1 MSKSK
6 RPFRFL
12 LPLVFSGGL
21 LLGWLVIGWWLW
33 PVQWINVS
41 PAQLSAEHQRIYV
54 AMAAEAYDLT
64 GDVAQA
70 QSRLAAWDDESLAAT
85 LTLLIQDTAD
95 PQARERYVAL
105 GEAMAMP
112 QVDLN
117 LMDVIL
123 GQKAILITA
132 VAAVGL
138 FVAALGMALFPMVQ
152 QARIRKQEERRLL
165 AGAEAEADMDE
176 DEQTAVSTPNAARQN
191 NGGTETAANT
201 AQGASPDPAANASQ
215 QANPGNPASAG
226 DPANAG
232 GGGAGQPGA
241 VQAGDGKQTPP
252 NPANAATPPTEQ
264 PATAVQTPTNAA
276 APAANQPPPEE
287 TAEKLLTEATGEIQA
302 LLNGI
307 FDEDDKLAHYDTLL
321 QGLGDV
327 NMVQLADR
335 SAQMLRQLRQKNRE
349 MA

>member
-6 RPFRFL
+6 RPFRLL

-70 QSRLAAWDDESLAAT
+70 QSRLAAWDDEALAAT
-85 LTLLIQDTAD
+85 LTLLIQEAAD
-95 PQARERYVAL
+95 PLARERYVAL
-105 GEAMAMP
+105 GEAMVMP

-138 FVAALGMALFPMVQ
+138 FVAALGMALFPMAQ

-176 DEQTAVSTPNAARQN
+176 DEQTAVSATNAARQN
-191 NGGTETAANT
+191 KGGTETAANT
-201 AQGASPDPAANASQ
+201 GQGASPDPAANAAQ
-215 QANPGNPASAG
+215 QANPG
-226 DPANAG
+226 DQANAS
-232 GGGAGQPGA
+232 GGGAGQSGA

-252 NPANAATPPTEQ
+252 NPANAATPTAEQ
-264 PATAVQTPTNAA
+264 QATAVQNPTNAA

-287 TAEKLLTEATGEIQA
+287 AAEKLLSEATGEIQA

-335 SAQMLRQLRQKNRE
+335 SAHMLRQLRQKNRE